1 MATEPT
7 GTQYELRA
15 GGAEAVVTEVGGG
28 LRLLRVD
35 GRDLVAGFGP
45 DRPRPVHRG
54 SVLAPWPNRVGNGRY
69 EWHGRTEQLALTEPD
84 RRHALHG
91 LVCWTAWTLVERTS
105 SSVVLGTRIWPQ
117 PGYPHLLD
125 LQVGYA
131 LDEGGLTWRLEAA
144 NIGEQAAPYGCSV
157 HPYLVPG
164 PGRVDDW
171 SLALPAATVL
181 EVDERLLPRG
191 DRPVAGTHLDLRAG
205 TALRELHLD
214 HAYTEVTPDPDGR
227 ARAVVRAAD
236 GSGVVLG
243 WDPAAL
249 PWVQVHTAERPEPEL
264 DRAGLAVEP
273 MSCPPDAFRSGQG
286 LVHLAPGARHS
297 AEWRIAR
304 LPG

>member
-15 GGAEAVVTEVGGG
+15 AGAEAVVTEVGGG
-28 LRLLRVD
+28 LRLLRV
-35 GRDLVAGFGP
+35 GGQDLVAGFGP
-45 DRPRPVHRG
+45 DRPRPVYRG
-54 SVLAPWPNRVGNGRY
+54 SVLAPWPNRVGDGRY
-69 EWHGRTEQLALTEPD
+69 EWNGRIEQLALTEPD

-91 LVCWTAWTLVERTS
+91 MVCWASWTLVERTP
-105 SSVVLGTRIWPQ
+105 SSVLLGTRVWPQ

-125 LQVGYA
+125 LQVGYT
-131 LDEGGLTWRLEAA
+131 LDGGGLTWRLDAVNA
-144 NIGEQAAPYGCSV
+144 GEGTAPYGCSV

-171 SLALPAATVL
+171 SLTLPAATVL

-191 DRPVAGTHLDLRAG
+191 VRPVAGTDLDFRGGAGLRDV
-205 TALRELHLD
+205 HVD
-214 HAYTEVTPDPDGR
+214 HAYTDVAPDPDGR
-227 ARAVVRAAD
+227 ARAVVRGAD
-236 GSGVVLG
+236 GAGVVLE
-243 WDPAAL
+243 WDPAVL

-264 DRAGLAVEP
+264 HRSGLAVEP
-273 MSCPPDAFRSGQG
+273 MSCPPDAFRSGVG
-286 LVHLAPGARHS
+286 LVHLAPGDRHS